1 MELGVSGLASGFDW
15 RTLVDQLVEVERSPQ
30 RLLLQEQGQ
39 TEQRSTAYGAM
50 RTQLTVLQN
59 KVRALSEPDLFAR
72 RLTALGDEDV
82 VKATAAAGA
91 ALGTHTLNIS
101 QLATTAT
108 RQGTTN
114 VGARL
119 NATNDVSSLVLGDA
133 AFPAAVTA
141 GTFSVNGKQV
151 SLAVTDSLQDVFD
164 RISTATSGAVTASY
178 DSLTDKITFSSA
190 SEIVVGGATDTSNF
204 LSVAKLQNNGTGTL
218 ASSSALGSVKATSA
232 LSAGNFTTAVTDG
245 GSGAGQFK
253 INGVAITFNSST
265 DSLKNVI
272 DRINA
277 SAAGVTASYDPVND
291 RLSLTNKSTGDLGIG
306 LEDVTGNFLAATG
319 LSGGTLNRGKNLQ
332 YTLNG
337 GGTLVSTSNTITEA
351 SSGLTGVSITAL
363 AAGSSTVEVKSD
375 TEAIK
380 QAINDFL
387 GEYNKVQGLVDKET
401 SSTTDSKGKVTAGTL
416 AGQSDANE
424 IASKLRS
431 LAFNTA
437 SGLAGTLSRIAELG
451 IDTNGDNDN
460 LTLKDPDLL
469 DELLQNSLASVG
481 ELFTNE
487 DDGVAVR
494 LDEFLEST
502 VGDEGTLDRRI
513 DNLGKQSTNI
523 DDQIADMERVVQA
536 NRQRMIDSFV
546 FMETAQ
552 AKINQQLQY
561 LQRNLNL

>member
-1 MELGVSGLASGFDW
+1 
-15 RTLVDQLVEVERSPQ
+15 
-30 RLLLQEQGQ
+30 LLQEQSQ
-39 TEQRSTAYGAM
+39 TEQRSTSYGAI

-59 KVRALSEPDLFAR
+59 KVQALSEPELFAR

-82 VKATAAAGA
+82 VKATAGAGA

-119 NATNDVSSLVLGDA
+119 NATNDVSSLVLGAA
-133 AFPAAVTA
+133 AFSTAVTA
-141 GTFSVNGKQV
+141 GTFSVNGKPV
-151 SLAVTDSLQDVFD
+151 SVAVTDSLQDVFD
-164 RISTATSGAVTASY
+164 RISTATGGAVTAAY
-178 DSLTDKITFSSA
+178 DSLTDKITLSSA
-190 SEIVVGGATDTSNF
+190 GEIVVGGATDTSNF

-218 ASSSALGSVKATSA
+218 ASSSALGSLKATAA

-265 DSLKNVI
+265 DSLKNII
-272 DRINA
+272 DRINS

-319 LSGGTLNRGKNLQ
+319 LSGGTLSRGKNLQ

-351 SSGLTGVSITAL
+351 SSGLTGVAITAL
-363 AAGSSTVEVKSD
+363 ATGNSTVEIKSD
-375 TEAIK
+375 TAAIK

-401 SSTTDSKGKVTAGTL
+401 SSTTDGKVTAGTL

-437 SGLAGTLSRIAELG
+437 SGLSGTLSRIAELG

-469 DELLQNSLASVG
+469 EGLLQNSLSSVS
-481 ELFTNE
+481 ELFTNGNN
-487 DDGVAVR
+487 GVAVR
-494 LDEFLEST
+494 LDKFLEST
-502 VGDEGTLDRRI
+502 VGDEGTLLRRI
-513 DNLGKQSTNI
+513 DNLGKQSTTI
-523 DDQIADMERVVQA
+523 DVQIADMERVVQS

-546 FMETAQ
+546 QMETAQ
-552 AKINQQLQY
+552 AKINQQMQY